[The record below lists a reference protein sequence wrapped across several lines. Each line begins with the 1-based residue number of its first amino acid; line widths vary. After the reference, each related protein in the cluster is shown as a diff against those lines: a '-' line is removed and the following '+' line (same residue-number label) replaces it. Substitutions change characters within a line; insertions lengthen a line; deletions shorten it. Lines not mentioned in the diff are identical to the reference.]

1 MTPFALG
8 LDSPGKRLTSTRDNR
23 EGVRLYAIIAEHFYR
38 GHHGHLDRHG
48 KPCGRYTK
56 RDIDGIPGDETTC
69 NLLVQDVA
77 EAMSVMLPRGVR
89 ANTLIAWLEAEA
101 DKPESPWEV
110 VTSHVAQA
118 MADEGQLVIA
128 CWSNPQPP
136 APGHVA
142 IVVPS
147 LEDAGSERMG
157 DVFIAQ
163 AGRINFTRG
172 TVQQGFGI
180 RGVTYLAHP

>member
-1 MTPFALG
+1 MTPFPLG

-23 EGVRLYAIIAEHFYR
+23 EGVRLYAIIAEHFFR
-38 GHHGHLDRHG
+38 GHA
-48 KPCGRYTK
+48 RYAR
-56 RDIDGIPGDETTC
+56 RDVTGDGIDETFC

-89 ANTLIAWLEAEA
+89 ANALIAWLETEA